1 MLLEPS
7 DWSPAQS
14 SDEVLAR
21 LSDELAPHTSPETH
35 AAVVELATGMHPNVS
50 GAVAEL
56 PSLRSLLARELDAVG
71 LTVAAAG
78 THPLTVREETEVSGA
93 VRYRRLDD
101 SVPRHD
107 RHNRR
112 REHLGLPLLQRAQ
125 IPHAPL
131 HHRRADPTQATART
145 RAAKRILGQRAAG
158 RIRAPRRHERRLER
172 GPRIH
177 VRHRRARPTEM
188 RPFQPTAP
196 STSVPVVA

>member
-35 AAVVELATGMHPNVS
+35 AAVVQLATGIHPNVS
-50 GAVAEL
+50 GAVAKL

-101 SVPRHD
+101 SLRVLA
-107 RHNRR
+107 R
-112 REHLGLPLLQRAQ
+112 REPTIA
-125 IPHAPL
+125 L
-131 HHRRADPTQATART
+131 HVHVGVP
-145 RAAKRILGQRAAG
+145 
-158 RIRAPRRHERRLER
+158 APRRCDPAPQPGGAGGFRFCSRCRPIPRSGR
-172 GPRIH
+172 G
-177 VRHRRARPTEM
+177 A
-188 RPFQPTAP
+188 TADSRQLAP
-196 STSVPVVA
+196 